1 MMMNKNKP
9 FSNVRKRRTLRG
21 DKRAVSP
28 VIAVI
33 LMIAIVVVVAA
44 IIASFAYSMATPNVS
59 PQAALSMEGAT
70 NGSNEFFIQHGG
82 GDAIVDACKPNAL
95 AAIDK
100 ADWENMQV
108 RINGEI
114 CGADATATNPAQLLD
129 GQQQL
134 NGVNLTAATMFDF
147 TVGDRLRLY
156 TDDTNS
162 QLALGDEIVVIHV
175 PTQTILASHTVLW

>member
-1 MMMNKNKP
+1 MMNKKKP

-70 NGSNEFFIQHGG
+70 AGSNEFFIQHGG
-82 GDAIVDACKPNAL
+82 GDAIVDACAPIVVGN
-95 AAIDK
+95 IDD
-100 ADWENMQV
+100 AEWENMQV

-114 CGADATATNPAQLLD
+114 CSGDATDGNPAELELNEQE
-129 GQQQL
+129 L
-134 NGVNLTAATMFDF
+134 NGVDVAIGMFDF

-156 TDDTNS
+156 TDAGS
-162 QLALGDEIVVIHV
+162 ELALGDEIVVIHV